1 MDAKNAV
8 ILKSYPNGIQLFLD
22 SGMEFS
28 ELLEQVAVKFR
39 ESAAFFRDA
48 AVAVSFEGRTLSKQ
62 EELRMVQTITDNS
75 QLNITCIVG
84 KDEELDRFYSKAVN
98 AFGRMQE
105 NASAQF
111 YRGTLRRGQMLET
124 ESGIIILG
132 DVEAG
137 ASVISTGSIV
147 VLGALRGNAYISGKE
162 HYIAALEMTPQK
174 LKIGDFKYQTE
185 DKQRGPLYGL
195 LYRRRSLP
203 AKIQPQMAYVE
214 KGRIVLRPIT
224 NEYPGGLMR

>member
-1 MDAKNAV
+1 M
-8 ILKSYPNGIQLFLD
+8 
-22 SGMEFS
+22 
-28 ELLEQVAVKFR
+28 
-39 ESAAFFRDA
+39 
-48 AVAVSFEGRTLSKQ
+48 
-62 EELRMVQTITDNS
+62 
-75 QLNITCIVG
+75 G

-98 AFGRMQE
+98 AFVRMQE

-162 HYIAALEMTPQK
+162 P
-174 LKIGDFKYQTE
+174 
-185 DKQRGPLYGL
+185 
-195 LYRRRSLP
+195 
-203 AKIQPQMAYVE
+203 
-214 KGRIVLRPIT
+214 
-224 NEYPGGLMR
+224 